1 MISKQEKAD
10 LVAKFG
16 GSDANTGTPE
26 VQVAIMTARITN
38 LTSHF
43 ADHKLDHHSKRGLMK
58 IIGKRRKLLKY
69 IGSKSEER
77 YKTLIAELGLR
88 K

>member
-1 MISKQEKAD
+1 MISKEAKAE
-10 LVAKFG
+10 LVKKFG
-16 GSDANTGTPE
+16 GKDGNTGTPE

-38 LTSHF
+38 LTGHF

-69 IGSKSEER
+69 INSKSETR
-77 YKTLIAELGLR
+77 YQTLIAELGLR